1 MREMVLRGMF
11 YAGIAQ
17 LVERNLA
24 KVEVASS
31 RLVSRSRIFKKAQ
44 PSVWAFL
51 RLGLPP
57 QLRPAVYDPLQPL
70 LLTRQCPMT
79 SQEGTAMVDGVK
91 APGEIRLTLR

>member
-1 MREMVLRGMF
+1 
-11 YAGIAQ
+11 
-17 LVERNLA
+17 
-24 KVEVASS
+24 
-31 RLVSRSRIFKKAQ
+31 
-44 PSVWAFL
+44 L

-91 APGEIRLTLR
+91 AHGEIRLMLR